1 MKSYDILKWP
11 LKTGLIVLF
20 LFFLNLFILYVHV
33 LLVTTDLQFKIIM
46 SQKNQQQQSEKR
58 SASTN
63 SHRSRKDESRMKSY
77 DILKW
82 PLKTGLIVLFLFFL
96 NLFILYVLEFY

>member
-1 MKSYDILKWP
+1 MVIIYNNIKQVVIIDGGYI
-11 LKTGLIVLF
+11 
-20 LFFLNLFILYVHV
+20 NV

-63 SHRSRKDESRMKSY
+63 SHRSRKDESRSRGAGGIDKGSRVH
-77 DILKW
+77 
-82 PLKTGLIVLFLFFL
+82 PFL
-96 NLFILYVLEFY
+96 